1 MENFN
6 FSMNFMNNLQNNIDY
21 WLIKLIKKS
30 NKRDRVNDKKI
41 IKTYMVGS
49 MKSWV
54 MRKEGGRT
62 QLKNYQKKKKKFYKI
77 KKL

>member
-41 IKTYMVGS
+41 IKTYMVGL